1 MLDPD
6 TYYIIF
12 FSVTSILSKVDTESC
27 RLKWNNFFFSIV
39 TDVCLNVNIQ
49 DVNKGFYKNAR
60 FVKHQ
65 GHTEWAR
72 QGDLTIV
79 SCISV
84 YDFSIRTRMLSKPLF
99 SASG

>member
-1 MLDPD
+1 MPD
-6 TYYIIF
+6 QGVF
-12 FSVTSILSKVDTESC
+12 KVSTKQKIHTKGFRELHVCDLLVS
-27 RLKWNNFFFSIV
+27 

-72 QGDLTIV
+72 QGKFALINNLSTIK
-79 SCISV
+79 
-84 YDFSIRTRMLSKPLF
+84 Y
-99 SASG
+99 